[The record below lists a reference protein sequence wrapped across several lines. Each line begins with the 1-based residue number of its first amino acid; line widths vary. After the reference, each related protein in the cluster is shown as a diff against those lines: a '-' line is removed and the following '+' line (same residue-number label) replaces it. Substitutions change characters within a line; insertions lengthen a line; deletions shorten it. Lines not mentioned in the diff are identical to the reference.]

1 MAEKILT
8 GELYWS
14 NAEKREAAEKKAA
27 TKAAATETTKSAPA
41 EKKG

>member
-8 GELYWS
+8 GELYWA
-14 NAEKREAAEKKAA
+14 NAAKREAAEKKAA
-27 TKAAATETTKSAPA
+27 EKAAATESTKSAPA

>member
-8 GELYWS
+8 GELYRA
-14 NAEKREAAEKKAA
+14 NAAKRDALNEKAA
-27 TKAAATETTKSAPA
+27 AKAAATETTKSAPA